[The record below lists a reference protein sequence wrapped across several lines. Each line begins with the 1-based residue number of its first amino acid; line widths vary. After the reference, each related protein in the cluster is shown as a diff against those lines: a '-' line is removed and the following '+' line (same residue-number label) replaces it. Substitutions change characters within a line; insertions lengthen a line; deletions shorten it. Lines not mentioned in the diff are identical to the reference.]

1 MPNKVT
7 FWKYR
12 FSLVEAKGPIIS
24 IELLF
29 LPRPFPVRNGR
40 GQHAVIKVDSVM
52 TNGPI
57 RAKYVNQSS
66 AVIGQYA

>member
-1 MPNKVT
+1 MQFYGQIFSRLET
-7 FWKYR
+7 FAFLW
-12 FSLVEAKGPIIS
+12 
-24 IELLF
+24 F

-40 GQHAVIKVDSVM
+40 GQHAGIRLRKVTS
-52 TNGPI
+52 NGPI